1 MERRRKDQSDLRRSA
16 AVGKNIKKV
25 KAGSAVASINP
36 STGTAISVRSELR
49 GGLEAALQGLPAAL
63 VPILLFLSLFGPAQ
77 GAGAW
82 AALMAATAVA
92 SVTLLMQGNVAML
105 FGSRAASLS
114 VYVAMILQIG
124 HAVQDPAAT
133 GAGMALT
140 LHQFTTGLATASLLY
155 LGSAGVILLVGVL
168 RLGNVFKMIPAP
180 VTAGIANG
188 TALSFVWLA
197 AQQWMGGGAASVM
210 TGLATALCFLLWPR
224 LQQWSSARGNRLAAA
239 VPAIVIALA
248 LGLALALAFEP
259 AFQAKAPGSQPGWTW
274 MSVTLWPQLADQPLS
289 RLLMIGLPGALTLAL
304 VMILETFTTA
314 SLMETR
320 CGIRVNPNREIL
332 ILGVANALSAVLGGV
347 PASMHPARSLANWIG
362 GGRGRLAA
370 IATLALTGGML
381 FFAGDWLVVLPAGIV
396 AGLFL
401 IQASLLAD
409 RVSLAR
415 FGTMLRKQQWLVDGR
430 LDVGLWMAL
439 LIALVAF
446 FGSLIWA
453 CSLGVALSSL
463 VVLRRVSSNLVANW
477 GYLDHHTS
485 RRVRSRSE
493 QANLQRMA
501 HRVGVLRLTGHLFF
515 GNSAR
520 LSQLVEELHADAR
533 AVVVDIGQVSDVD
546 PSGVAAMQWV
556 LRTLRERDLTVVLTG
571 LQKTRSTELRAVLS
585 RIAGVEYR
593 IDLDRGLELCEE
605 MLLQNAT
612 VIASPLTTTPL
623 EKNVLLQDLSADEIT
638 TVLMLGERRQVAKGA
653 PLFRRDALA
662 DGIWLLEEGIV
673 SILANDSDSAAR
685 LSTFGPGQFVGE
697 MGFIDG
703 KTRSATA
710 LADSPVTAFL
720 LDTSAIDALVN
731 QQPGTALKITR
742 NIARE
747 LSYRV
752 RSTSALMAESSND
765 AQSEWPHST
774 TAAMSRL

>member
-1 MERRRKDQSDLRRSA
+1 M
-16 AVGKNIKKV
+16 
-25 KAGSAVASINP
+25 ASINP
-36 STGTAISVRSELR
+36 STGNAISVRSELR

-92 SVTLLMQGNVAML
+92 AVTLLMRGNVAML

-133 GAGMALT
+133 GLGMALT
-140 LHQFTTGLATASLLY
+140 PHQFTTGLATASLLY
-155 LGSAGVILLVGVL
+155 LTSAGVILVVGLL

-180 VTAGIANG
+180 VTSGIANG
-188 TALSFVWLA
+188 TALAFAWLA
-197 AQQWMGGGAASVM
+197 AQQWMGSGAASVL
-210 TGLATALCFLLWPR
+210 TGLATASCFLLWPR
-224 LQQWSSARGNRLAAA
+224 LQQWSSARGNGLAAA
-239 VPAIVIALA
+239 MPAIVIALA

-259 AFQAKAPGSQPGWTW
+259 AFQARESANPPGWTW
-274 MSVTLWPQLADQPLS
+274 MSVNLWPSLADQPLS

-347 PASMHPARSLANWIG
+347 PTTMHPARSLANWIG
-362 GGRGRLAA
+362 GGRGRLSA

-409 RVSLAR
+409 RVFLAR
-415 FGTMLRKQQWLVDGR
+415 FGTMLRRQQWLVDGR

-477 GYLDHHTS
+477 GYLDSHTS
-485 RRVRSRSE
+485 RRVRSRAE
-493 QANLQRMA
+493 YANLQRMA

-533 AVVVDIGQVSDVD
+533 AVVVDVGQVSDVD
-546 PSGVAAMQWV
+546 PSGVSAMQWV

-571 LQKTRSTELRAVLS
+571 LQKTRSAELRAVLS
-585 RIAGVEYR
+585 GIAGVEYR

-623 EKNVLLQDLSADEIT
+623 EKNVLLQDLSPDEIT
-638 TVLMLGERRQVAKGA
+638 TVLMLGEGRRVAKGA

-673 SILANDSDSAAR
+673 SILANDSDSATR

-710 LADSPVTAFL
+710 LADSPVSAFL
-720 LDTSAIDALVN
+720 LDANAIDALVN
-731 QQPGTALKITR
+731 QQPATALKITR

-752 RSTSALMAESSND
+752 RSTSALMAESSSE

-774 TAAMSRL
+774 TAALSRF